1 MAKAA
6 MPPCSMINANMLDGW
21 SRGGTM
27 VCSEIA
33 GGSCARSDGFRSVAV
48 LIRLGKFVG
57 AKRDLALD
65 FAKGLEYASLRS

>member
-21 SRGGTM
+21 SWGGTV
-27 VCSEIA
+27 VCAEIA
-33 GGSCARSDGFRSVAV
+33 GGSCARSEASPCAAV

-57 AKRDLALD
+57 TQRDLALD
-65 FAKGLEYASLRS
+65 FAKGLEYAFPRS